1 MPLDWRSH
9 TGLLLPFAYVE
20 FVFDSE
26 VYNETNFLNQ
36 QSSNS
41 QQINQL
47 EKPAGKM
54 ITVKASWE
62 TILWG
67 GDSACESSFNI
78 QRDQLLKQSALSLND
93 CCIQYVTIW
102 PRVDRKMQ
110 VFRLKSQGNM
120 WNYFTC
126 QRTTTCHLLSICHG
140 VFTQGG
146 DTEKPLLFE
155 VCPILPNISKKWQRI
170 M

>member
-26 VYNETNFLNQ
+26 VYNETNLLNQ

-62 TILWG
+62 TIFWG

-102 PRVDRKMQ
+102 PRVERCRFSDSK
-110 VFRLKSQGNM
+110 VKETCETTLHVKERLHVIYYPFVMVCLRREG
-120 WNYFTC
+120 T
-126 QRTTTCHLLSICHG
+126 QRNLCCLKCAPFYQTSVRSG
-140 VFTQGG
+140 K
-146 DTEKPLLFE
+146 E
-155 VCPILPNISKKWQRI
+155 
-170 M
+170 